1 MRCARSPTTF
11 TAERPPPPASQIG
24 AQRAMQYGDP
34 DGHGRYGILDV
45 TADGLL
51 CHECGWRGAHLGLHS
66 WKAHGI
72 TASAYRERHGLRRS
86 KGLVAADLHQKMSA
100 GSAERLPAAWSRPE
114 ILNAP
119 PQSGSPRSALSA
131 QRPQPTATAAWP
143 SSHEPP
149 AKAPWSSAKSAKWRS
164 AHSEPPPGD
173 ASVHD
178 PAPSNT
184 GIAPRENAEAS
195 SRPGPRTASHSM
207 HIRCNPSKRKA
218 PDRRFRWSGALSDG
232 GRYWV

>member
-11 TAERPPPPASQIG
+11 TAERSPSSQIG

-34 DGHGRYGILDV
+34 DGHGHYGILDV

-100 GSAERLPAAWSRPE
+100 GSAERLPAALVQARDPQRATSIRLAKKRPV
-114 ILNAP
+114 
-119 PQSGSPRSALSA
+119 S
-131 QRPQPTATAAWP
+131 
-143 SSHEPP
+143 
-149 AKAPWSSAKSAKWRS
+149 
-164 AHSEPPPGD
+164 
-173 ASVHD
+173 
-178 PAPSNT
+178 
-184 GIAPRENAEAS
+184 AEAAAD
-195 SRPGPRTASHSM
+195 R
-207 HIRCNPSKRKA
+207 
-218 PDRRFRWSGALSDG
+218 DRRMAELARASRKGTVVICHECQAAFCPLRAATRRRFCSRSCAAKHNRRVALERRRQQSPGSSCDRSFDAYPMQPEQEKG
-232 GRYWV
+232 P

>member
-11 TAERPPPPASQIG
+11 TAERPPSSQIG

-34 DGHGRYGILDV
+34 DGHGHYGILDV

-100 GSAERLPAAWSRPE
+100 GSAERLPAA
-114 ILNAP
+114 LV
-119 PQSGSPRSALSA
+119 QALIEVA
-131 QRPQPTATAAWP
+131 R
-143 SSHEPP
+143 
-149 AKAPWSSAKSAKWRS
+149 
-164 AHSEPPPGD
+164 
-173 ASVHD
+173 
-178 PAPSNT
+178 
-184 GIAPRENAEAS
+184 
-195 SRPGPRTASHSM
+195 
-207 HIRCNPSKRKA
+207 
-218 PDRRFRWSGALSDG
+218 
-232 GRYWV
+232 